1 MCDVTGMGG
10 SSIAT
15 APWTIIVLPMTGYVI
30 DSGWILDSLY
40 IHYRRSNIIT
50 KEVITIIIRS
60 NNNNDKNNIITKEAI
75 RSNLITNKFM
85 VDNYLAFD

>member
-30 DSGWILDSLY
+30 DAVFFRLDLRFSLY
-40 IHYRRSNIIT
+40 IIE
-50 KEVITIIIRS
+50 EVILLL
-60 NNNNDKNNIITKEAI
+60 KK
-75 RSNLITNKFM
+75 
-85 VDNYLAFD
+85 